1 MNGVL
6 IAISSEPKLHPEP
19 AILEQTSCNHLGQE
33 HNIFENCKSWLRHSN
48 DDDPLLHLRLIGQ
61 SRLDVTQ
68 LTND

>member
-33 HNIFENCKSWLRHSN
+33 HNIFENFKSWLSSFLKI
-48 DDDPLLHLRLIGQ
+48 LLNQIV
-61 SRLDVTQ
+61 DKTMIVAVKA
-68 LTND
+68 NVMEE

>member
-33 HNIFENCKSWLRHSN
+33 HNIFENCKSWLRCSS
-48 DDDPLLHLRLIGQ
+48 DDPLLHLRLIGQ
-61 SRLDVTQ
+61 SPLDMIQ
-68 LTND
+68 LTDD